1 MTTKPVVTEI
11 TSDEQWHELRAG
23 YVGGSEVAALFDA
36 SPWLTKFTLW
46 HKKAGKVQFEDAG
59 DSRMDWGKRLEPV
72 IAQAV
77 ADELNLDHWHA
88 RAYWGLPDLK
98 LGCTLDYSFEDPEHG
113 QAIIE
118 CKNVDWLIFK
128 NEWGESRPP
137 LKYQFQVQ
145 AQLAVTGRK
154 RAVLAAFVGGNSL
167 HLYDIKPDLEV
178 IEEIKARAAAFWK
191 SVADN
196 NPPAPT
202 GTEEEL
208 SIFARLY
215 PDLKNEPPITLD
227 HHTVQQACADLL
239 WSQAQ
244 TRMGKEGADKAKAV
258 ILNAMGNSGR
268 ALAPGYRI
276 KVTRS
281 KNKTGSTTT
290 RFTVKEEDTGIMVA
304 PEDVRPF
311 A

>member
-1 MTTKPVVTEI
+1 MRPVVTEI
-11 TSDEQWHELRAG
+11 VSDAMWHELRAK

-36 SPWLTKFTLW
+36 SPWLTKFSLW
-46 HKKAGKVQFEDAG
+46 HRKAGKVQFEDEG
-59 DSRMDWGKRLEPV
+59 DSRMDWGRRLEPV

-88 RAYWGLPDLK
+88 RAYWALPDIG
-98 LGCTLDYSFEDPEHG
+98 LGCTLDFSFEDPELG
-113 QAIIE
+113 PAIIE
-118 CKNVDWLIFK
+118 TKNVDWLVFK
-128 NEWGESRPP
+128 SEFGESRPP
-137 LKYQFQVQ
+137 MKYQFQVQ

-154 RAVLAAFVGGNSL
+154 RAVLAAFVGGNAL
-167 HLYDIKPDLEV
+167 HLYDIRPDAEV
-178 IEEIKARAAAFWK
+178 IEEIKARTAAFWK
-191 SVADN
+191 SIADN
-196 NPPAPT
+196 NPPPPT

-227 HHTVQQACADLL
+227 HHSIEQACADLL

-244 TRMGKEGADKAKAV
+244 SRMGKEGSDKAKA
-258 ILNAMGNSGR
+258 ILLNAMGDSGH
-268 ALAPGYRI
+268 ALAPGHRI
-276 KVTRS
+276 RVTRS
-281 KNKTGSTTT
+281 TNKNDVVST
-290 RFTVKEEDTGIMVA
+290 RVKVSEEDTGVIVA